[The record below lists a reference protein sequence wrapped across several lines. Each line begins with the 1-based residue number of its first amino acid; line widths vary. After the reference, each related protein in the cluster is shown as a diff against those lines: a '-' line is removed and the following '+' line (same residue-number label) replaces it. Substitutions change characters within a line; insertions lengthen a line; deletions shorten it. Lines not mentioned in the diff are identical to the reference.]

1 MTIINRALQAVTL
14 GEVQSFANLQITP
27 LLAQAAGT
35 ADYLTLAEAQ
45 ALGLSVVTE
54 VSESGSVPTLLLEN
68 RADQAVF
75 LLDGEELIGAKQ
87 NRILNLTLLV
97 PAKTKLEIPVSCVEQ
112 GRWSHRTE
120 EFASAE
126 RTFFSKGRA
135 RKAARVSENLRES
148 GHRNSHQGEV
158 WEDIS
163 CKMASMKVNSST
175 HAIADAYE
183 HFSGSVDEYVAA
195 FKTSDTQVG
204 ACFSINGKIRGVELF
219 DVSATCAKLM
229 SKLIRSYALDAIE
242 ERQETAST
250 NSQSDAQSTADF
262 IQAVATAPADSFKA
276 LGEGED
282 LRIHSNRIAGG
293 ALVAGDR
300 VVHLC
305 AFSEKS
311 EAGTADHSGRMQ
323 RASAR
328 QLYRTG
334 PARNRRYYD
343 GGDDAESL

>member
-1 MTIINRALQAVTL
+1 MTEINKALQSVTL
-14 GEVQSFANLQITP
+14 GEVQSFKNLQITP
-27 LLAQAAGT
+27 LLAAANNT
-35 ADYLTLAEAQ
+35 ADYLTLSEAQ
-45 ALGLSVVTE
+45 SLGLAVVTE

-68 RADQAVF
+68 TADRAVF

-97 PAKTKLEIPVSCVEQ
+97 PANTTLEIPVSCVEQ
-112 GRWSHRTE
+112 GRWSHRSK

-148 GHRNSHQGEV
+148 GHRHSDQSEV
-158 WEDIS
+158 WGDIS
-163 CKMASMKVNSST
+163 EKMANMEVNSST
-175 HAIADAYE
+175 DAIADAYA
-183 HFSGSVDEYVAA
+183 HFSGSVDEYVDA

-204 ACFSINGKIRGVELF
+204 ACFVINGKIRGVELF

-229 SKLIRSYALDAIE
+229 PKLIRSYALDAIE
-242 ERQETAST
+242 ERQEIGTPD
-250 NSQSDAQSTADF
+250 SQNIVDF

-282 LRIHSNRIAGG
+282 LRINSSNIAGG
-293 ALVAGDR
+293 ALAARDR

-305 AFSEKS
+305 AFSEESDAQTLDK
-311 EAGTADHSGRMQ
+311 SGRMK
-323 RASAR
+323 AR
-328 QLYRTG
+328 
-334 PARNRRYYD
+334 RR
-343 GGDDAESL
+343 SL